1 MWQVSDLL
9 RAHEYSVGTAGPWLF
24 CVLGSKFSNKTEDAR
39 IFVCLC
45 FVFVFFLPVTNYTV
59 I

>member
-45 FVFVFFLPVTNYTV
+45 FVFVFFYQ
-59 I
+59 